1 MYFGEAATQS
11 AVSLS
16 RSERKK
22 HKALNSFSVEILLLM
37 IFSSFKKKCDFIFSL
52 SSFFFFQFFFQFFF
66 CARYRK
72 CVTKERGREKK
83 GKHQLSRG
91 ARRRTLRTFFFL
103 SRERARGGA
112 EAGVATRRGET
123 KRDRDDGRAVP
134 AMAVPALLH
143 GAGHVSGPGANA
155 RGTLHQ
161 PDGPVSSKFSFLLS
175 SASSR
180 FFFLSSLSL
189 SLSRFFLR
197 RENNSVDIRVL
208 SELVC

>member
-1 MYFGEAATQS
+1 MRYKRE
-11 AVSLS
+11 
-16 RSERKK
+16 RERKK
-22 HKALNSFSVEILLLM
+22 REASVVAR
-37 IFSSFKKKCDFIFSL
+37 SASTHVAD
-52 SSFFFFQFFFQFFF
+52 FFFP
-66 CARYRK
+66 
-72 CVTKERGREKK
+72 
-83 GKHQLSRG
+83 
-91 ARRRTLRTFFFL
+91 